1 MVYFQKYIDVSESNN
16 IEKTFTLIEVVRISL
31 VAAHSKF
38 PEAVN
43 NEVYRTIVKKNL
55 ISQGTTAIIKL
66 DRDSNSAVS
75 LGFAVALMLIDSY
88 APSCPVPPG
97 NFDERDAKELLRN
110 VDILNGLNTLSIK

>member
-1 MVYFQKYIDVSESNN
+1 MFRISNGVLPKVYFDVSESNN

-55 ISQGTTAIIKL
+55 MQYL
-66 DRDSNSAVS
+66 W
-75 LGFAVALMLIDSY
+75 
-88 APSCPVPPG
+88 
-97 NFDERDAKELLRN
+97 
-110 VDILNGLNTLSIK
+110 GLP